1 MFRWLDKKW
10 PFCVFYIQI
19 SFCIFLG
26 KNEWNTFKKVLLF
39 SLVPKTL
46 LFCVWCHIQVLSAL
60 TFKKMDPQQRNQTY
74 VGYDAGDLYKIFILK
89 KCTLLYLSYFF
100 LRAGRKLHAN
110 PLLTNTCPLILAPFR
125 YSTLQAAIMINNY
138 MDLFYEVNRL
148 LYD

>member
-1 MFRWLDKKW
+1 
-10 PFCVFYIQI
+10 
-19 SFCIFLG
+19 
-26 KNEWNTFKKVLLF
+26 
-39 SLVPKTL
+39 
-46 LFCVWCHIQVLSAL
+46 
-60 TFKKMDPQQRNQTY
+60 MDPQQRNQTY

-89 KCTLLYLSYFF
+89 KCTLLYLSFFF

-110 PLLTNTCPLILAPFR
+110 PLLTNTCPLLLAPFR